1 MNYAELVSAD
11 LRLQMLR
18 ALNQDADYSHNE
30 AVIREV
36 LRMTGHG
43 IGRDRIRTELSW
55 LAEQQLVTIE
65 DVSGVWVAK
74 LTARGADVAC
84 GCIQVPGI
92 KRPGP
97 ED

>member
-1 MNYAELVSAD
+1 MNYAELIAAD
-11 LRLQMLR
+11 IRLQVLR

-36 LRMTGHG
+36 LRITGHG
-43 IGRDRIRTELSW
+43 IGRDRLRTELAW
-55 LAEQQLVTIE
+55 LKEQGLVMLE
-65 DVSGVWVAK
+65 DAGVWVVK
-74 LTARGADVAC
+74 LTARGADAAC
-84 GCIQVPGI
+84 GCIQVPGV